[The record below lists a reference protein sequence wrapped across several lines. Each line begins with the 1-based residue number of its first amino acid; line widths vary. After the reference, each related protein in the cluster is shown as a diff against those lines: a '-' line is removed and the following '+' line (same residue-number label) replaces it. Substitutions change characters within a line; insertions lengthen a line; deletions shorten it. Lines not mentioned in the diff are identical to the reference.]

1 MQNTRRRARILLL
14 IAVLTLLACTCYIL
28 AESGHDCIGA
38 SCPVCAQ
45 LNVCRSLL
53 QGIVCVGGGVAVVLV
68 LRAACLHVP
77 VGQDCTN
84 SCTLTALKV
93 KLSN

>member
-1 MQNTRRRARILLL
+1 MQNARRRARILLL
-14 IAVLTLLACTCYIL
+14 IALLTLLACTCYIL

-38 SCPVCAQ
+38 NCPVCAQ

-53 QGIVCVGGGVAVVLV
+53 QGIVCMTGGMAVALV
-68 LRAACLHVP
+68 LRSSRLHVTNQP
-77 VGQDCTN
+77 DCAHG
-84 SCTLTALKV
+84 CTLTALKV

>member
-1 MQNTRRRARILLL
+1 MQNTRRRAKILLL

-28 AESGHDCIGA
+28 AESGHDCVGA
-38 SCPVCAQ
+38 NCPVCEQ

-53 QGIVCVGGGVAVVLV
+53 QGIVCVTGCMAVVLV
-68 LRAACLHVP
+68 LRVTGLHFTTR
-77 VGQDCTN
+77 QDCAN
-84 SCTLTALKV
+84 GCTLTALKV